1 MLCRGESVRTAFMLA
16 QGGEFAFVLLSL
28 AAELKVLPEELNKLL
43 IIVVVI
49 SMALTPG
56 LASVGKYLADRYPE
70 EEGGSGTWLA
80 SQAVLGNAHLQR
92 SWSACIADP
101 LRPCLPT
108 RCCCCK

>member
-1 MLCRGESVRTAFMLA
+1 MLA

-56 LASVGKYLADRYPE
+56 LASVGRYLADRAVE
-70 EEGGSGTWLA
+70 DESESGTAAHFEDVKASIPLFITCRHSYGHSLA
-80 SQAVLGNAHLQR
+80 DSFVLSTIH
-92 SWSACIADP
+92 
-101 LRPCLPT
+101 PT
-108 RCCCCK
+108 VQYVSGRLG